1 MPARSVNRS
10 GILVLT
16 WTITVAAL
24 AALGVA
30 VAHYLNTSNGSS
42 SGMAAMPGM
51 HGTVHALARAGG
63 DPAGPLLGSALVTKW
78 QLNALALAVLVLV
91 AAWYLTA
98 AALVSVREPGTR
110 WPIRYTFTFLAGLLV
125 CGYATNGAIAV
136 YDQVLFTAHMA
147 GHLALV
153 MLAPALLMAGRPLTL
168 VLAASTPRRRER
180 LARIMRG
187 RVISLLLTPPIAL
200 ASYTVVVVGSHLTG
214 LMDSIMRNSWAG
226 EFEHLVYVIVGCQF
240 FVLVVGDHPIRWR
253 LSSPVRWLLLAVG
266 MAVDTFT
273 GIVLMQ
279 GSAAV
284 AMVHSAQ
291 VHVDPLSVTHT
302 GGAIMWFGGDAL
314 MAIVMIALVIGW
326 LRRVGTDQADEKGWL
341 EQARRATFSA
351 HTGDES
357 TAAETFD
364 DDDAARASYNAW
376 LANLE
381 RRG

>member
-1 MPARSVNRS
+1 MPARAAHRS
-10 GILVLT
+10 GLVLLT
-16 WTITVAAL
+16 WTIALAAL

-30 VAHYLNTSNGSS
+30 VAHYLSTGSS
-42 SGMAAMPGM
+42 SGMSGMAGM
-51 HGTVHALARAGG
+51 HGTAHALARAGS
-63 DPAGPLLGSALVTKW
+63 DPAGPLLGSALFTKW

-98 AALVSVREPGTR
+98 AALVPVREPGTR
-110 WPIRYTFTFLAGLLV
+110 WPLRYTFTFLAGLAV
-125 CGYATNGAIAV
+125 CAYATNGAIAV

-153 MLAPALLMAGRPLTL
+153 MLAPALLVAGHPLD
-168 VLAASTPRRRER
+168 LALTASTPRRRER
-180 LARIMRG
+180 LARVLRG

-200 ASYTVVVVGSHLTG
+200 ASYTVVIVGSHLTG
-214 LMDSIMRNSWAG
+214 LMDTIMRNSWVG
-226 EFEHLVYVIVGCQF
+226 EIEHLVYVIVGFQF

-279 GSAAV
+279 GSSPI

-291 VHVDPLSVTHT
+291 VSVDPLSDTRT
-302 GGAIMWFGGDAL
+302 GGAMMWFGGDGL
-314 MAIVMIALVIGW
+314 MAIVMVALVIGW
-326 LRRVGTDQADEKGWL
+326 LRRVETDQADETGWL

-364 DDDAARASYNAW
+364 EDERARASYNAW

>member
-1 MPARSVNRS
+1 MPARAAHRS
-10 GILVLT
+10 GLVLLT
-16 WTITVAAL
+16 WTIAVAAL

-30 VAHYLNTSNGSS
+30 VTHYLGGSSGSSNGV
-42 SGMAAMPGM
+42 SGMAAM
-51 HGTVHALARAGG
+51 HGTAHALSRAGG
-63 DPAGPLLGSALVTKW
+63 DPAGPLLGAALFTKW
-78 QLNALALAVLVLV
+78 QLNALALAVLVLA

-98 AALVSVREPGTR
+98 AALVAVRDPGTR
-110 WPIRYTFTFLAGLLV
+110 WPLRHTLTFMAGLLV

-153 MLAPALLMAGRPLTL
+153 MLAPALLVAGHPFDLA
-168 VLAASTPRRRER
+168 LAASTPRRRER

-200 ASYTVVVVGSHLTG
+200 ASYTVVIVGSHLTG
-214 LMDSIMRNSWAG
+214 LMNTIMRNSWIG
-226 EFEHLVYVIVGCQF
+226 EVEHLVYVIVGIQF

-279 GSAAV
+279 GSDAV
-284 AMVHSAQ
+284 AMIHSAQ
-291 VHVDPLSVTHT
+291 VNVDPLSDTRT

-314 MAIVMIALVIGW
+314 MAIVMVALVIGW
-326 LRRVGTDQADEKGWL
+326 LRRVETDQADEKGWL

-357 TAAETFD
+357 TAADTFD

-376 LANLE
+376 LADLE

>member
-1 MPARSVNRS
+1 MPARAAHRS
-10 GILVLT
+10 GLVLAT
-16 WTITVAAL
+16 WTIALAAL
-24 AALGVA
+24 AALAVA
-30 VAHYLNTSNGSS
+30 VAHYLGGSGSS
-42 SGMAAMPGM
+42 STGMAGM
-51 HGTVHALARAGG
+51 HGTAHALARAGG

-78 QLNALALAVLVLV
+78 QLNALALAVLVLA

-98 AALVSVREPGTR
+98 AALVPVREPGAR
-110 WPIRYTFTFLAGLLV
+110 WPLRHTLTFLAGLVV

-153 MLAPALLMAGRPLTL
+153 MLAPALLVAGHPFDLA
-168 VLAASTPRRRER
+168 LAASTPRRRER
-180 LARIMRG
+180 MARILRG
-187 RVISLLLTPPIAL
+187 RVVSVLLTPPIAL
-200 ASYTVVVVGSHLTG
+200 ATYTVVIVGSHLTG
-214 LMDSIMRNSWAG
+214 LMDTIMRNSWVG
-226 EFEHLVYVIVGCQF
+226 EIEHLVYVIAGIQF

-279 GSAAV
+279 GSGAV

-291 VHVDPLSVTHT
+291 VHVDPLSDTHT

-314 MAIVMIALVIGW
+314 MAIVMVALVIGW
-326 LRRVGTDQADEKGWL
+326 LRRVETDQADEKGWL

-351 HTGDES
+351 HTGNDS
-357 TAAETFD
+357 TAADTFD